1 MVQLPLNI
9 FDQRFRS
16 GKCLEFLSSRG
27 IDVHVRSVFLQGLLL
42 MSRENLPTKFN
53 RWKESWNI
61 WHDWLEMTKIDA
73 VSACLNAIS
82 EDPNV
87 DSIVVGLES
96 KQQLVEII
104 NAETKRIGIQVPDFN
119 LKSELLLNPSN
130 WSNL

>member
-1 MVQLPLNI
+1 MFKLGLS
-9 FDQRFRS
+9 FFRAF
-16 GKCLEFLSSRG
+16 K
-27 IDVHVRSVFLQGLLL
+27 L

-119 LKSELLLNPSN
+119 LSELLLNPSN